1 MNIIAVDDE
10 KLSLEAL
17 VAAVQENLPNE
28 TINAFRRTA
37 EAETFVGRHG
47 CDIAFLDIEM
57 RDVNGITLAKR
68 IQEINPKVNIVFVT
82 GYGDFTGEAFSL
94 YASAYIMKPVT
105 TEKIK
110 KALETLRY
118 GSVLEEGF
126 IKAVTFGNF
135 EVYCKGEPIKF
146 GYKKTKEL
154 LAYLI
159 DRRGALCSNNEIIAV
174 IWEDDDFG
182 TDRQDYLKKLKQDLT
197 KTLGDLGYE
206 DVVVKQRGQIGINPK
221 RIECDYFKYL
231 EGDSTI
237 LNSYQGEYMSQYS
250 WAEYSIF
257 KKIK

>member
-17 VAAVQENLPNE
+17 VAAVKENLPNE
-28 TINAFRRTA
+28 TINSFRRTTDA
-37 EAETFVGRHG
+37 EVFVSRHG

-57 RDVNGITLAKR
+57 RDVDGITLAKR

-118 GSVLEEGF
+118 GSVLEEGRL
-126 IKAVTFGNF
+126 KAVTFGNF
-135 EVYCKGEPIKF
+135 EVYYNGEPIKF

-159 DRRGALCSNNEIIAV
+159 DRRGAMCTNNEIIAV

-182 TDRQDYLKKLKQDLT
+182 TDRQDYLMKLKQDLT
-197 KTLGDLGYE
+197 KTMNELGAE
-206 DVVVKQRGQIGINPK
+206 DAVVKQRGQIGINPK
-221 RIECDYFKYL
+221 RFECDYFKYL

-257 KKIK
+257 KRNK

>member
-1 MNIIAVDDE
+1 MRIIAVDDE

-17 VAAVQENLPNE
+17 VAAVKENLPDE
-28 TINAFRRTA
+28 TVNAFRKTTDA
-37 EAETFVGRHG
+37 EIFVGRNG

-68 IQEINPKVNIVFVT
+68 IQEMNPKVNIVFVT

-118 GSVLEEGF
+118 GNPIEGGR

-135 EVYCKGEPIKF
+135 EVYYNGEPIKF
-146 GYKKTKEL
+146 SYKKTKEL

-159 DRRGALCSNNEIIAV
+159 DRRGAMCTNNEIIAV

-197 KTLGDLGYE
+197 KTLTELGSE
-206 DVVVKQRGQIGINPK
+206 DVVVKQRGQIGVNPK
-221 RIECDYFKYL
+221 LIECDYFKYL

>member
-17 VAAVQENLPNE
+17 VAAVKENLPNE
-28 TINAFRRTA
+28 TINSFRRTTDA
-37 EAETFVGRHG
+37 EVFVSRHG

-57 RDVNGITLAKR
+57 RDVDGITLAKN
-68 IQEINPKVNIVFVT
+68 IQAINPKVNIVFVT

-118 GSVLEEGF
+118 GNVFEAGR

-135 EVYCKGEPIKF
+135 EIYHNGEPIKF
-146 GYKKTKEL
+146 SYKKTKEL

-159 DRRGALCSNNEIIAV
+159 DRRGAMCTNNEIIAV

-197 KTLGDLGYE
+197 KTFSGLGVE

-221 RIECDYFKYL
+221 LIECDYFKYL

-257 KKIK
+257 KRIK

>member
-1 MNIIAVDDE
+1 MIIIAVDDE

-17 VAAVQENLPNE
+17 VSAVQENLPNE
-28 TINAFRRTA
+28 TINSFRRTD
-37 EAETFVGRHG
+37 EAEVFVGRHG

-57 RDVNGITLAKR
+57 RDVNGITLAKN
-68 IQEINPKVNIVFVT
+68 IQAVNPKVNIVFVT

-105 TEKIK
+105 AEKIK

-118 GSVLEEGF
+118 GSVLDSGML
-126 IKAVTFGNF
+126 KAVTFGNF
-135 EVYCKGEPIKF
+135 EVYHNGEPIKF
-146 GYKKTKEL
+146 KYKKTKEL

-159 DRRGALCSNNEIIAV
+159 DRRGAMCSINEVIAV
-174 IWEDDDFG
+174 IWADDDFG
-182 TDRQDYLKKLKQDLT
+182 VARQDYLKKLRQDLT
-197 KTLGDLGYE
+197 NTLSELGCE
-206 DVVVKQRGQIGINPK
+206 NVLVRQRGQIGINPK
-221 RIECDYFKYL
+221 FIECDYFKYL

-237 LNSYQGEYMSQYS
+237 LNSYQGEYMTQYS

>member
-17 VAAVQENLPNE
+17 VEAVKENLPNE
-28 TINAFRRTA
+28 TINAFRDTTDA
-37 EAETFVGRHG
+37 EVFAGRNG

-57 RDVNGITLAKR
+57 RDVDGITLAKR
-68 IQEINPKVNIVFVT
+68 IQAMNPKVNIVFVT

-105 TEKIK
+105 KEKIK

-118 GSVLEEGF
+118 GEVLEDRC

-135 EVYCKGEPIKF
+135 EVYYHGEPIKF
-146 GYKKTKEL
+146 KYKKTKEL

-159 DRRGALCSNNEIIAV
+159 DRRGAMCTNNEIIAV

-182 TDRQDYLKKLKQDLT
+182 TDRQDYLKKLRQDLI
-197 KTLGDLGYE
+197 KTLTDLGSE
-206 DVVVKQRGQIGINPK
+206 DVVIRQRGQIGINPK
-221 RIECDYFKYL
+221 TIECDYFKYL

-237 LNSYQGEYMSQYS
+237 RNSYQGEYMSQYS

-257 KKIK
+257 KKIR

>member
-10 KLSLEAL
+10 KISLEAL
-17 VAAVQENLPNE
+17 VAAIKDNLPNE
-28 TINAFRRTA
+28 TVNSFRRTTDA
-37 EAETFVGRHG
+37 EVFVGRNG

-57 RDVNGITLAKR
+57 RDVDGITLAKR
-68 IQEINPKVNIVFVT
+68 LQTMNPKINIIFVT
-82 GYGDFTGEAFSL
+82 GYGDFTGDAFSL

-105 TEKIK
+105 SEKIK

-118 GSVLEEGF
+118 GSILEQGS

-135 EVYCKGEPIKF
+135 EVYCNGEPIKF
-146 GYKKTKEL
+146 KYKKTKEL

-159 DRRGALCSNNEIIAV
+159 DRRGAMCTNNEIIAV

-182 TDRQDYLKKLKQDLT
+182 TDRQDYLKKLRQDLT
-197 KTLGDLGYE
+197 KTLSELGRE
-206 DVVVKQRGQIGINPK
+206 DVVVRQRGQIGINPK
-221 RIECDYFKYL
+221 SIECDYFKYL

-237 LNSYQGEYMSQYS
+237 LNSYQGEYMAQYS